1 MLTVLVF
8 GSPGF
13 ADNVAEKQA
22 LCRRLGAAIAAA
34 PELRLLTGGARG
46 ERHTRGG
53 VDRHALL
60 GARAALRDP
69 AARRLKVLTLVPDGV
84 PGGFVRCGEL
94 RRDAARDP
102 GERRERLLAACDA
115 VVTVEGGPGTRD
127 VVARALARRLP
138 VLPLGGTGGVSDE
151 LWRDPRTRA
160 RLVDEFG
167 LAPADVERLSNG
179 SASVDDLVAQCR
191 RLPAASGAPAGARP

>member
-13 ADNVAEKQA
+13 ADAIAAKQA

-46 ERHTRGG
+46 DTRTRGG
-53 VDRHALL
+53 VDRHTLL
-60 GARAALRDP
+60 GARTALRSP
-69 AARRLKVLTLVPDGV
+69 AARRLKVLTLVPDGAA
-84 PGGFVRCGEL
+84 GSCVRCGEL
-94 RRDAARDP
+94 RLDTARDP
-102 GERRERLLAACDA
+102 GERREHLLAACDA

-127 VVARALARRLP
+127 VVERALARRLA

-151 LWRDPRTRA
+151 LWRAPDTRA
-160 RLVDEFG
+160 RLVALLG
-167 LAPADVERLSNG
+167 LAPAEVEPLSSG
-179 SASVDDLVAQCR
+179 SAAPGELVEHCV
-191 RLPAASGAPAGARP
+191 RLLRTRPVAAGARP